1 MGEELPP
8 KAGVQEKE
16 KKRRDALFVMALVT
30 VGLLLAGMIFFA
42 NASGLRDFR
51 YIIDG
56 FFAVLILCIS
66 AFLFV
71 DWRRYKSQNLSL
83 ISEFTDLNI
92 RFSVLADTVSAV
104 SSTLDLEVLQEK
116 ILDVML
122 GLTHSNIGA
131 VLLPDEERK
140 TLRVMAS
147 RGFKPNAVEGLLIPA
162 GKGTIGK
169 VFATGKLAVRNN
181 LPPDPHAVDTYQ
193 DGHSPRTQVI
203 MPLKAKGEVQG
214 VTITAST
221 HSYAYTQED
230 IDLLY
235 SLCHEMAVAIVNVEL
250 YQKSQKTLEWLSET
264 QEYTSRFIEE
274 MLAGVTVIN
283 AEGEII
289 YFNKEAATLT
299 GLKPEEVLGLNID
312 IFERG
317 SEGGK
322 YDVLTS
328 FKPIL
333 AGCLKEDLVLTR
345 REVVLNQ
352 PDGRQTTFSY
362 NAFPLHRKKGGNM
375 GSAVVFMDVTTVK
388 EMEARLRQQDHLS
401 ILGQMSAKIAHEVKN
416 PLFAILGLVD
426 ELEKTE
432 MGEDQNRL
440 AELIR
445 KEAAVCSQWIS
456 GMLTFVR
463 APVQAGPDVMT
474 RQSLG
479 ATLHQLLADFTRQ
492 NAVNGLKIVE
502 DMEPD
507 LPPVRASSDQFRH
520 IFSNLFENAM
530 NAMGEHGVLTVRAH
544 ASDNGFCEV
553 RVEDN
558 GSGIPEEALPHIYDP
573 FFTTTD
579 GGTGLGLSIVQK
591 IMLDIGGKI
600 NVVSHKNMGTTVIL
614 NLPIG

>member
-1 MGEELPP
+1 MGADLPP
-8 KAGVQEKE
+8 NAATQEKDR
-16 KKRRDALFVMALVT
+16 KHQDTLFILALLTIGF
-30 VGLLLAGMIFFA
+30 LLAGMIFFA
-42 NASGLRDFR
+42 NVSGLRDFR

-56 FFAVLILCIS
+56 IFAVLILCIS

-71 DWRRYKSQNLSL
+71 DWRGYKSQNLSL
-83 ISEFTDLNI
+83 IQEFTDLNI

-104 SSTLDLEVLQEK
+104 SSTLDLEVLQDK

-131 VLLPDEERK
+131 VLLPDEERWS
-140 TLRVMAS
+140 LRVMAS
-147 RGFKPNAVEGLLIPA
+147 RGFQPKAIEGLTIPT
-162 GKGTIGK
+162 GNGTIGK
-169 VFATGKLAVRNN
+169 VFSTGKLAVRNN
-181 LPPDPHAVDTYQ
+181 LPPDPRAAETYT
-193 DGHSPRTQVI
+193 DGNSPRTQVI

-221 HSYAYTQED
+221 QSHAYTQDD

-250 YQKSQKTLEWLSET
+250 YRKSQRTLEWLSET

-274 MLAGVTVIN
+274 MLAGVVVIN
-283 AEGEII
+283 GEGDII
-289 YFNKEAATLT
+289 YFNKEAGVLT
-299 GLKPEEVLGLNID
+299 GLRSEEVLGLNID

-322 YDVLTS
+322 YDVLTA

-333 AGCLKEDLVLTR
+333 QGCFKEDLVLTR
-345 REVVLNQ
+345 REVVINQ
-352 PDGRQTTFSY
+352 PDDRQTTYNY

-426 ELEKTE
+426 ELEKSE
-432 MGEDQNRL
+432 MGEEQAKL

-445 KEAAVCSQWIS
+445 KEAALCNQWIS

-463 APVQAGPDVMT
+463 APVQVGPDCMT

-479 ATLHQLLADFTRQ
+479 DTLHQLLNDFTRQ
-492 NAVNGLKIVE
+492 NAVNGLKVVE
-502 DMEPD
+502 DMDSD
-507 LPPVRASSDQFRH
+507 LPPVRASADQFRH
-520 IFSNLFENAM
+520 IFSNLFENALS
-530 NAMGEHGVLTVRAH
+530 AMGEHGVLTVRAH
-544 ASDNGFCEV
+544 AGDNGYCEV

-558 GSGIPEEALPHIYDP
+558 GDGISEEALPHIYDP

-600 NVVSHKNMGTTVIL
+600 DVVSHKNMGTSVIL
-614 NLPIG
+614 KLPIG

>member
-1 MGEELPP
+1 MGVELPP
-8 KAGVQEKE
+8 KAGMHEKE
-16 KKRRDALFVMALVT
+16 KKRRDRLFILALTT
-30 VGLLLAGMIFFA
+30 VALLLAGMIFFA
-42 NASGLRDFR
+42 SISGLREFR
-51 YIIDG
+51 YLVDAV
-56 FFAVLILCIS
+56 FAVLILVIS
-66 AFLFV
+66 AYLFV
-71 DWRRYKSQNLSL
+71 DWRRYKAQNLSL
-83 ISEFTDLNI
+83 IQEFTDLNI

-122 GLTHSNIGA
+122 GLTHSSIGA
-131 VLLPDEERK
+131 VMLPDEERQS
-140 TLRVMAS
+140 LRVMAS
-147 RGFKPNAVEGLLIPA
+147 RGFKPNAVDGLVVPM
-162 GKGTIGK
+162 GQGTIGK

-181 LPPDPHAVDTYQ
+181 LPPDPRAGDTYV
-193 DGHSPRTQVI
+193 DGDSPRTQVI

-221 HSYAYTQED
+221 HTYAYTQDE

-283 AEGEII
+283 AEGEVI
-289 YFNKEAATLT
+289 YFNKEAGELT

-312 IFERG
+312 LFERG

-333 AGCLKEDLVLTR
+333 AGCLKEDLVLNR
-345 REVVLNQ
+345 REVVVNQ
-352 PDGRQTTFSY
+352 PDGHQTTFSY
-362 NAFPLHRKKGGNM
+362 NAFPLHRRKGGNM
-375 GSAVVFMDVTTVK
+375 GSAVVFVDVTQVK

-416 PLFAILGLVD
+416 PLFAIQGLVD
-426 ELEKTE
+426 ELEKSE
-432 MGEDQNRL
+432 MGEEQNRL

-445 KEAAVCSQWIS
+445 KEAALCSQWIS

-463 APVQAGPDVMT
+463 APVQVGPDCMT

-507 LPPVRASSDQFRH
+507 LPPVRASADQFRH
-520 IFSNLFENAM
+520 IFSNLFENAL
-530 NAMGEHGVLTVRAH
+530 NAMGEQGILTVRAH
-544 ASDNGFCEV
+544 SGDNGYCEV

-600 NVVSHKNMGTTVIL
+600 EVVSHKNMGTTIIL

>member
-1 MGEELPP
+1 MGVELPP
-8 KAGVQEKE
+8 KTTMQEKDS
-16 KKRRDALFVMALVT
+16 KRRDSLFILA
-30 VGLLLAGMIFFA
+30 LLAVGILLGGMIFFA
-42 NASGLRDFR
+42 NALRDFR

-56 FFAVLILCIS
+56 VLVILVLFIS

-71 DWRRYKSQNLSL
+71 DRRRYRSRNLSL
-83 ISEFTDLNI
+83 IQEFTDLNI

-122 GLTHSNIGA
+122 GLTHSSIGT
-131 VLLPDEERK
+131 VLLPDEDRQS
-140 TLRVMAS
+140 LRVMAS
-147 RGFKPNAVEGLLIPA
+147 RGFKPHAVEGLSIPA

-181 LPPDPHAVDTYQ
+181 LPPDPRAAETYL

-214 VTITAST
+214 VTIAAST
-221 HSYAYTQED
+221 QNYAYTQDD

-250 YQKSQKTLEWLSET
+250 YQKSQRTLEWLSET
-264 QEYTSRFIEE
+264 QEYTSGFIEE
-274 MLAGVTVIN
+274 MLAGVAVIN
-283 AEGEII
+283 AEGEVI
-289 YFNKEAATLT
+289 YFNREAAALT

-312 IFERG
+312 LFERG
-317 SEGGK
+317 GEGGR
-322 YDVLTS
+322 YDVLTA

-333 AGCLKEDLVLTR
+333 HGCFKEDMVLTR
-345 REVVLNQ
+345 RETLINK
-352 PDGRQTTFSY
+352 PDGRQATFSY
-362 NAFPLHRKKGGNM
+362 NAFPLHRKKGGNV
-375 GSAVVFMDVTTVK
+375 GSAVVFMDVTALK

-416 PLFAILGLVD
+416 PLFAILGLLD
-426 ELEKTE
+426 ELEKAE
-432 MGEDQNRL
+432 MGEEQTRL
-440 AELIR
+440 VELIR
-445 KEAAVCSQWIS
+445 EEAALCSEWIS

-463 APVQAGPDVMT
+463 APVQVGPDCMT

-479 ATLHQLLADFTRQ
+479 DVLHQLLNDFIGQ
-492 NAVNGLKIVE
+492 NAVNGLKVVE
-502 DMEPD
+502 DLEAN
-507 LPPVRASSDQFRH
+507 LPPVRASADQFRH
-520 IFSNLFENAM
+520 IFSNLLENAL
-530 NAMGEHGVLTVRAH
+530 NAMAENGVLTVRAH
-544 ASDNGFCEV
+544 AGDNGYCEV

-600 NVVSHKNMGTTVIL
+600 DVVSQKNMGTTVVL
-614 NLPIG
+614 KLPIG

>member
-1 MGEELPP
+1 MGAELPP
-8 KAGVQEKE
+8 KIATQKDR
-16 KKRRDALFVMALVT
+16 KRRDSLFILALMA

-42 NASGLRDFR
+42 NAASLRDFR

-56 FFAVLILCIS
+56 VFAILILCIS
-66 AFLFV
+66 AFLLV

-83 ISEFTDLNI
+83 IQEFTDLNI
-92 RFSVLADTVSAV
+92 RFSILADTVSAV

-122 GLTHSNIGA
+122 GLTHSSIGA
-131 VLLPDEERK
+131 VLLPDEERQS
-140 TLRVMAS
+140 LQVMAF
-147 RGFKPNAVEGLLIPA
+147 RGFKSNAVEGLCIPA

-181 LPPDPHAVDTYQ
+181 LPPDPRAAETYVD
-193 DGHSPRTQVI
+193 GESPRTQVI
-203 MPLKAKGEVQG
+203 MPLKAKGEVKG

-250 YQKSQKTLEWLSET
+250 YQQSQKTLEWLAEM
-264 QEYTSRFIEE
+264 QGYTTRFIEE

-283 AEGEII
+283 AAGEII
-289 YFNKEAATLT
+289 YFNKEASNLT

-322 YDVLTS
+322 YDILTAL
-328 FKPIL
+328 KPIL
-333 AGCLKEDLVLTR
+333 QGCLKEGLVVTR
-345 REVVLNQ
+345 REVVLHR
-352 PDGRQTTFSY
+352 PDDRVTTFSY
-362 NAFPLHRKKGGNM
+362 NAFPLHQRKGGNL
-375 GSAVVFMDVTTVK
+375 GSAVVFMDVSTMK

-432 MGEDQNRL
+432 MGDDQNKL

-463 APVQAGPDVMT
+463 APVQAGPDCMT

-479 ATLHQLLADFTRQ
+479 DTLHQLLSDFTRQ
-492 NAVNGLKIVE
+492 NVANGLKVVE
-502 DMEPD
+502 DLEPD
-507 LPPVRASSDQFRH
+507 LPPVRASADQFRH
-520 IFSNLFENAM
+520 IFSNLFENAI
-530 NAMGEHGVLTVRAH
+530 NAMGDQGVLTVRAYTGE
-544 ASDNGFCEV
+544 NGFCEV

-558 GSGIPEEALPHIYDP
+558 GSGIPEEAIPHIYDP

-591 IMLDIGGKI
+591 IILDIGGKI
-600 NVVSHKNMGTTVIL
+600 DLVSHQNMGTTVIL